1 MVAGLPT
8 RKFFVIRMNLGQVY
22 TKPIVADY
30 MVDLFDLPC
39 SSRVLDPCFGGGVF
53 IDSILD
59 RTTFSVD
66 AIEIDVDSFC
76 KLQNKNRPRLNL
88 FCGDFFNH
96 KSNLPYDGIIM
107 NPPYVRQEDINGLAA
122 LGVSKT
128 KLKEV
133 CGGLNIPTKANLYIY
148 FIIYAVRLMRLGGQ
162 LIVIFPNSWKNTPI
176 GKFLRDFFYE
186 MGYIANDISVIGT
199 PFVGDPLVEVCIIR
213 FIKGEKG
220 ETTLTTIRIDAD
232 RITDV
237 TQAEF
242 TPDFNSSSL
251 CFLTSIAKIKRGL
264 TTFSN
269 DVFINPPISDS
280 TYLFDIVSSPKSIPG
295 MNTMGCSLDKVL
307 IIPERAN
314 LSEELHTYLETS
326 KANII
331 SQNKPKTLLQKIAN
345 SQIWYSLTPQSFAP
359 IIFPY
364 IIRYKPRFILNQGC
378 YMARDNFYLLNS
390 NLEKGLFVAL
400 LNNYYVFL
408 QLELCGKSYG
418 NGILKIQK
426 YDVDNILIVN
436 PMLISQTDEKRL
448 SELGLKYTES
458 GNEDLLDAISD
469 ILKPYYDIPDIKHL
483 YTNRKSKRLNYE

>member
-1 MVAGLPT
+1 
-8 RKFFVIRMNLGQVY
+8 
-22 TKPIVADY
+22 

-39 SSRVLDPCFGGGVF
+39 GSRVLDPCFGGGVF
-53 IDSILD
+53 VDSILE

-66 AIEIDVDSFC
+66 AVEIDVDSFC

-96 KSNLPYDGIIM
+96 KSILPYDGVIM

-122 LGVSKT
+122 LGVSKA
-128 KLKEV
+128 KLKDV
-133 CGGLNIPTKANLYIY
+133 CGEVKIPTKANLYIY
-148 FIIYAVRLMRLGGQ
+148 FILYAVRLMRLGGQ
-162 LIVIFPNSWKNTPI
+162 LIVIFPNSWKKTPI
-176 GKFLRDFFYE
+176 GKFLRDFLNE
-186 MGYIANDISVIGT
+186 MGHIANDISVIGN
-199 PFVGDPLVEVCIIR
+199 PFVGDPLVDVCIIR
-213 FIKGEKG
+213 FIKGENG
-220 ETTLTTIRIDAD
+220 TTSSTTIRIEANS
-232 RITDV
+232 ITDV
-237 TQAEF
+237 TEAEY

-251 CFLTSIAKIKRGL
+251 CFLASIAKIKRGL
-264 TTFSN
+264 TTFYN

-280 TYLFDIVSSPKSIPG
+280 TYLYDIVSSPKSVPG

-307 IIPERAN
+307 IIPERATI
-314 LSEELHTYLETS
+314 SEELYTYLETS

-345 SQIWYSLTPQSFAP
+345 SEIWYCLTPQRPAH

-364 IIRYKPRFILNQGC
+364 IIRYKPRFILNLGC
-378 YMARDNFYLLNS
+378 YMARDNFYLLSS

-436 PMLISQTDEKRL
+436 PLLIPKADEKRL
-448 SELGLKYTES
+448 SELGLKYSETC
-458 GNEDLLDAISD
+458 NEDLLDAISD
-469 ILKPYYDIPDIKHL
+469 ILNPYYNIPNIKQF
-483 YTNRKSKRLNYE
+483 YTKRKSKRLNYE